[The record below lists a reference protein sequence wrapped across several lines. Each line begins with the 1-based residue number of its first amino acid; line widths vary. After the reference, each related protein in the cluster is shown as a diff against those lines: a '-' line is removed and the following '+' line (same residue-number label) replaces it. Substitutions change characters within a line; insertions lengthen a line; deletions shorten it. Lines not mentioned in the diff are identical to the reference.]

1 MSKLRG
7 KAYWLDRLVTQG
19 KITLDE
25 IPETAKHKPFKDAV
39 KASQDEKSKEKVEK
53 EKQKVVK

>member
-39 KASQDEKSKEKVEK
+39 KASQDEKKVAKEKA
-53 EKQKVVK
+53 VK